1 MTITG
6 YAKQFGTSTTT
17 VYRKLSA
24 AGIEPKTLK
33 DERGHLT
40 DSGLSTLSAVMDGTQ
55 QRSKPDATVDD
66 TECNTTSAEYVTQLQ
81 RQLDATR
88 AELDAANARIQE
100 LQQQAIQRE
109 HDHAEAWKQ
118 YLERQQQIEAQRL
131 LLDAP
136 RAHRGLFTRL
146 HDKLFGKP
154 DDTQTSN

>member
-6 YAKQFGTSTTT
+6 YAQQFGTSTNT
-17 VYRKLSA
+17 VYRKLKA
-24 AGIEPKTLK
+24 AGIEPASLK
-33 DERGHLT
+33 DEHGNLT

-55 QRSKPDATVDD
+55 QRHNIEATVDT
-66 TECNTTSAEYVTQLQ
+66 TECNTTSMEYVTQLQ
-81 RQLDATR
+81 RELDATR
-88 AELDAANARIQE
+88 ADLDAANARIQE

-109 HDHAEAWKQ
+109 RDYAEAWKQ

-131 LLDAP
+131 LLEAP
-136 RAHRGLFTRL
+136 RAHKGLFTRL